1 MLKLLICLFSSAGLA
16 VTVLQLRQ
24 QHLELGYQ
32 NAELHEQIRSH
43 QAKLWD
49 QQLQIATFTAPNAI
63 ANTVNTHDLK
73 LVPRVRVPTTR
84 PADAAPAAKPARI
97 RSSAARRSGAKVREM
112 RPVQADAVAATVD
125 RAEPGQ
131 NRPTRV
137 QRPPI

>member
-1 MLKLLICLFSSAGLA
+1 MLKLLICVFGAAALA

-24 QHLELGYQ
+24 QRLELGYQ

-63 ANTVNTHDLK
+63 ANTVNAHDLK

-84 PADAAPAAKPARI
+84 PADVVPPAKPTGKAAAKPT
-97 RSSAARRSGAKVREM
+97 SGKAAAGK
-112 RPVQADAVAATVD
+112 AAAPKSPRD
-125 RAEPGQ
+125 GRDS
-131 NRPTRV
+131 R
-137 QRPPI
+137 

>member
-63 ANTVNTHDLK
+63 ANTVNAHDLK

-84 PADAAPAAKPARI
+84 PADAAAAPAKPAGKG
-97 RSSAARRSGAKVREM
+97 AAKATPAKATPGKGAASKAPRDG
-112 RPVQADAVAATVD
+112 RDA
-125 RAEPGQ
+125 
-131 NRPTRV
+131 NRPPAR
-137 QRPPI
+137 